1 MDCVVINGY
10 FPSLT
15 IKSVLNTITEEI
27 LGTEDTF
34 SSNTEHVAH
43 ILRYV
48 EPEPLGFCRSGTR
61 TKMPSGFG
69 TGIWIRIH
77 HKRNTKSKMRGQL
90 SEKTI
95 PGSAFNIKRRDFVK
109 KIIL

>member
-48 EPEPLGFCRSGTR
+48 EPE
-61 TKMPSGFG
+61 
-69 TGIWIRIH
+69 
-77 HKRNTKSKMRGQL
+77 Q
-90 SEKTI
+90 
-95 PGSAFNIKRRDFVK
+95 
-109 KIIL
+109 

>member
-1 MDCVVINGY
+1 MPTNNMEFFFFLNNIYSHILFFANSEMDCVVINGY

-48 EPEPLGFCRSGTR
+48 EPEPQVFC
-61 TKMPSGFG
+61 PL
-69 TGIWIRIH
+69 
-77 HKRNTKSKMRGQL
+77 RNRNRNALRFRNRLDPDPT
-90 SEKTI
+90 
-95 PGSAFNIKRRDFVK
+95 
-109 KIIL
+109 

>member
-27 LGTEDTF
+27 LATEDTF

-48 EPEPLGFCRSGTR
+48 EPEPQAFILAGPEPDFFPVPEPDLDPD
-61 TKMPSGFG
+61 PS
-69 TGIWIRIH
+69 
-77 HKRNTKSKMRGQL
+77 
-90 SEKTI
+90 
-95 PGSAFNIKRRDFVK
+95 
-109 KIIL
+109 

>member
-1 MDCVVINGY
+1 MIFFFLNNIYSYILFFENSEMDCVVINGY

-48 EPEPLGFCRSGTR
+48 EPEPQAFILAETR
-61 TKMPSGFG
+61 TEMPSGFG
-69 TGIWIRIH
+69 TGFGSGSNIKGI
-77 HKRNTKSKMRGQL
+77 KKSKNQ
-90 SEKTI
+90 K
-95 PGSAFNIKRRDFVK
+95 
-109 KIIL
+109 